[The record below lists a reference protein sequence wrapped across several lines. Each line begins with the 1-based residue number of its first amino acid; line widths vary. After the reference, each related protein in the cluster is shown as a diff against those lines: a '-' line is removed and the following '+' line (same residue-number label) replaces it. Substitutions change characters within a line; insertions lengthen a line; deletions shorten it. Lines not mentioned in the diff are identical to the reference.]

1 MGYYPLNIFVRN
13 EGAVTKLLLV
23 SPSRKFGKLIKVRKA
38 LKIPQL
44 GLHILASL
52 TPDNVD
58 ITVVDEEIREIDF
71 SSDFD
76 LIGISCMT
84 ATANRSYQLSD
95 MYRQRGSKVVLGG
108 IHPTILPQEAVQH
121 ADAVVIGEAEGC
133 WADVINDFRKGKLQK
148 FYCAPVPDLSKY
160 PLPRRDFHID
170 KALFNCVGLLT
181 TRGCPYACEFC
192 SVTDFYGRKIRHRPV
207 SMVLEDIKQSGSK
220 TFLILDDNV
229 TGHPKYSKELFEAL
243 IPLGIR
249 WVGQSSISL
258 AKDKEMLKLCRLS
271 GCAAL
276 FFGLESV
283 SPSSLIGMEKTLKS
297 IEETEEAIKII
308 QDNGIA
314 FYPSIILGFDTDTKA
329 IFDDTLEFLARTKL
343 PTMALHVLTPYP
355 GTRIYQRFKDQGRI
369 TSYDWSHYDHHTV
382 VFQPKNM
389 TSQELAEGHYHVQ
402 SEFYSFSSI
411 LRHTPSLLRVYPINL
426 KRSLLF
432 LLLNIAGKRTVKYI
446 DTSLDWVDNNEKWNS
461 QKIRPDDKVLK
472 GNTVFSSDKA
482 HLPFQSLKDSSPF
495 KNDEPHLNEENQIQ

>member
-1 MGYYPLNIFVRN
+1 
-13 EGAVTKLLLV
+13 VTKLLFV
-23 SPSRKFGKLIKVRKA
+23 SPSHKFGKKVPKA

-52 TPDNVD
+52 TPDDVD
-58 ITVVDEEIREIDF
+58 ITIVDEEIREIDF
-71 SSDFD
+71 SLDFD
-76 LIGISCMT
+76 LVGISCMT

-95 MYRQRGSKVVLGG
+95 MFRQRGSKVVLGG
-108 IHPTILPQEAVQH
+108 IHPTILPQEAIQH
-121 ADAVVIGEAEGC
+121 ADGVVVGEAEGC

-148 FYCAPVPDLSKY
+148 FYHVPEPDLSNY
-160 PLPRRDFHID
+160 PFPRRDFHID
-170 KALFNCVGLLT
+170 KALFSCVGLLT

-207 SMVLEDIKQSGSK
+207 SIVLEDIKQSGSK

-229 TGHPKYSKELFEAL
+229 TGHPKYSKELFGAL
-243 IPLGIR
+243 KPLGIR

-258 AKDKEMLKLCRLS
+258 AKDREMLKLCRLS

-283 SPSSLIGMEKTLKS
+283 SPSSLMGMEKTLKS

-314 FYPSIILGFDTDTKA
+314 FHPSIILGFDTDTKA
-329 IFDDTLEFLARTKL
+329 IFDDTLEFLARTRL

-355 GTRIYQRFKDQGRI
+355 GTQIYQRFKDQGRI
-369 TSYDWSHYDHHTV
+369 ISHDWSHYDHHTV
-382 VFQPKNM
+382 VFQPQNM
-389 TSQELAEGHYHVQ
+389 TPQELAEGHYYVQ

-411 LRHTPSLLRVYPINL
+411 LRHIPSLLRVYPINL

-432 LLLNIAGKRTVKYI
+432 LLLNIAGKSTVKYI

-472 GNTVFSSDKA
+472 GSNVFSSDQT
-482 HLPFQSLKDSSPF
+482 HLPF
-495 KNDEPHLNEENQIQ
+495 

>member
-1 MGYYPLNIFVRN
+1 M
-13 EGAVTKLLLV
+13 KLLLV
-23 SPSRKFGKLIKVRKA
+23 SPSHKFRKKLRAI
-38 LKIPQL
+38 KIPQL
-44 GLHILASL
+44 SLHILASL
-52 TPDNVD
+52 TPNDVD

-71 SSDFD
+71 SLNFD
-76 LIGISCMT
+76 LVGISCMT

-95 MYRQRGSKVVLGG
+95 MFRKRGSKVVLGG
-108 IHPTILPQEAVQH
+108 IHPTILPQEAIQH

-133 WADVINDFRKGKLQK
+133 WADVINDFRKGNLQK
-148 FYCAPVPDLSKY
+148 FYHVPAPDLSKY
-160 PLPRRDFHID
+160 PFPRRDFYID
-170 KALFNCVGLLT
+170 KAIFNCVGLLT

-207 SMVLEDIKQSGSK
+207 SMVVEDIKQSGSK

-229 TGHPKYSKELFEAL
+229 AGHPEYSKELFEAL
-243 IPLGIR
+243 IPLGIE

-283 SPSSLIGMEKTLKS
+283 SPSSLMGMKKTLKS

-314 FYPSIILGFDTDTKA
+314 FHPSIILGFDTDTKA
-329 IFDDTLEFLARTKL
+329 IFDDTLEFLAKTKL

-369 TSYDWSHYDHHTV
+369 ISYDWSHYDHHTV

-411 LRHTPSLLRVYPINL
+411 LRHIPFLLRVSPINL
-426 KRSLLF
+426 RRSLLF
-432 LLLNIAGKRTVKYI
+432 LLLNIAGKSVAKCI
-446 DTSLDWVDNNEKWNS
+446 DTSLDWADNNEKWDS

-472 GNTVFSSDKA
+472 GSNVFSSDQA
-482 HLPFQSLKDSSPF
+482 HLPFQALKDGSPY
-495 KNDEPHLNEENQIQ
+495 KNDEPHLNEENKIP

>member
-1 MGYYPLNIFVRN
+1 M
-13 EGAVTKLLLV
+13 KLLLV
-23 SPSRKFGKLIKVRKA
+23 SPSRKFGKLIKVPKA
-38 LKIPQL
+38 LKMPQL

-52 TPDNVD
+52 TPNDVD

-71 SSDFD
+71 SLDFD
-76 LIGISCMT
+76 LVGISCMT

-95 MYRQRGSKVVLGG
+95 MFRQRGSKVVLGG
-108 IHPTILPQEAVQH
+108 IHPTILPQEAIQQ

-133 WADVINDFRKGKLQK
+133 WADVINDFIKRNLQK
-148 FYCAPVPDLSKY
+148 FYHVPEPDLSKH
-160 PLPRRDFHID
+160 PFPRRDFHID
-170 KALFNCVGLLT
+170 KALYNCVGLLT

-192 SVTDFYGRKIRHRPV
+192 SVTDFYGGKIRHRPV
-207 SMVLEDIKQSGSK
+207 SMVVEDIKRSGSK
-220 TFLILDDNV
+220 AFLILDDNV
-229 TGHPKYSKELFEAL
+229 AGHPEYSKELFEAL
-243 IPLGIR
+243 IPLGIE
-249 WVGQSSISL
+249 WVGQSSVSL
-258 AKDKEMLKLCRLS
+258 AKDKELLKLCRLS

-283 SPSSLIGMEKTLKS
+283 SLSSLMGMKKTLKS

-314 FYPSIILGFDTDTKA
+314 FHPSIILGFDTDTKA

-369 TSYDWSHYDHHTV
+369 ISHDWSHYDHHTV

-389 TSQELAEGHYHVQ
+389 TSQELAEGFYHVQ

-411 LRHTPSLLRVYPINL
+411 IRHIPFLLRVSPINL
-426 KRSLLF
+426 RRTLLF
-432 LLLNIAGKRTVKYI
+432 LLLNIAGKSVAKCI
-446 DTSLDWVDNNEKWNS
+446 DTSLDWADNNERWNS
-461 QKIRPDDKVLK
+461 EKIRPDDEVLK
-472 GNTVFSSDKA
+472 GSTVFSLDQA
-482 HLPFQSLKDSSPF
+482 HLPFQALKDDSLYE
-495 KNDEPHLNEENQIQ
+495 NDDSHLNEENKIP